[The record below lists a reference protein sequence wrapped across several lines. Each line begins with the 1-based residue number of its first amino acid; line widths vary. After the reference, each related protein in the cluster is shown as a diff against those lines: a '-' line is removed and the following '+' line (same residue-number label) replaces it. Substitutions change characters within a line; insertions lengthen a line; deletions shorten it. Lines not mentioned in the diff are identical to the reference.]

1 MLQLLKIYLT
11 GGGQK
16 GVGTLGEEWV
26 AGIQEKGEE
35 SAGGGRSKRVRS
47 RRKNE
52 KLCKYQCFIFH
63 NKIRDKR
70 RKLPRENGR
79 ELRIQL
85 CD

>member
-1 MLQLLKIYLT
+1 M
-11 GGGQK
+11 
-16 GVGTLGEEWV
+16 

-35 SAGGGRSKRVRS
+35 RAGGGRSKRVRS

-79 ELRIQL
+79 ELRIQYYYVTD
-85 CD
+85 CNGCCITFSF

>member
-1 MLQLLKIYLT
+1 M
-11 GGGQK
+11 
-16 GVGTLGEEWV
+16 
-26 AGIQEKGEE
+26 AGIQKNGEE
-35 SAGGGRSKRVRS
+35 RAGGGRSKRVRS